1 MTAAFEL
8 NPLISP
14 QAAAEWFLLDMA
26 EVSGFMRS
34 GFANMSPLSVYG
46 TYRPVLTKPDPW
58 YFAGVV
64 ALEAA
69 AITDLYTPEGAEEIL
84 REIFRQMD
92 KTVGRNDALASE
104 LTMMLLG
111 RLGLGSILMGRKVPE
126 DKLGRTML
134 LLIGGDRALKRVM
147 PDDKAPQQIRAALKS
162 GKPIWWKMFAR
173 RYRLTTAP
181 DSAVESRIAVPYG
194 SEPQLP
200 DNINEDASDDPVLRL
215 EALRVALENADL
227 PIAAKAKS
235 TDDEL
240 DSLLESD
247 QAEPQSTDESKKPAK
262 PNSPTLKKDNQ
273 VDDDLPFDEDKG
285 EPGSEESGALRLDI
299 KYRVD

>member
-1 MTAAFEL
+1 
-8 NPLISP
+8 
-14 QAAAEWFLLDMA
+14 
-26 EVSGFMRS
+26 
-34 GFANMSPLSVYG
+34 
-46 TYRPVLTKPDPW
+46 
-58 YFAGVV
+58 
-64 ALEAA
+64 
-69 AITDLYTPEGAEEIL
+69 
-84 REIFRQMD
+84 MD
-92 KTVGRNDALASE
+92 KTVGRNDAVASE

-194 SEPQLP
+194 AEPQLP

-227 PIAAKAKS
+227 PITVTEKAAEIEAEDTLDGEPHAPGQEQKAQK
-235 TDDEL
+235 TNRPG
-240 DSLLESD
+240 
-247 QAEPQSTDESKKPAK
+247 Q
-262 PNSPTLKKDNQ
+262 KKDNSGT
-273 VDDDLPFDEDKG
+273 DELPFDDDKD